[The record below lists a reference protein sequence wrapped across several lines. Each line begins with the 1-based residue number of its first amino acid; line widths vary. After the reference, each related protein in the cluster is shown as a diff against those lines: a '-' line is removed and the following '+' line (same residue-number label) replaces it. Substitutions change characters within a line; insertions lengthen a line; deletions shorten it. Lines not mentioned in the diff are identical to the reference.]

1 MRTLILM
8 ISAAVLLPAAA
19 HAQNEDLDLSKVFG
33 AGPSYRRWK
42 LESSF
47 EGEGTAEETISQFHL
62 PFSQA
67 VPLGPSMTLLAYG
80 AYAST
85 KLELD
90 DGDETT
96 LSGITDVRVKGI
108 YRLMDRAQVSLG
120 VNLPIG
126 KQTLE
131 QSDEE
136 GGARELEVA
145 QAMWS
150 PILGFRTK
158 RMGAGFD
165 IELGAGY
172 ATPLSPTATLG
183 ISAAYVAKGEY
194 DLFETDEGVT
204 TFRPGPE
211 ISGTIGVDFRPSEGT
226 LLRLDLTGRSY
237 GDDESND
244 LKVFN
249 PGTQLEL
256 DAMFARI
263 TNTWNFALR
272 ARNVSRS
279 DDELIADSGDDV
291 VRTAVTAANSLWG
304 LGQAY
309 YQSSPTLAFGAE
321 AELGSF
327 GESQTV
333 LSDGTTFAIGPGV
346 RIGAAGERR
355 VTVRALYLTGNALD
369 GNVDMSGFDISLAA
383 AIPF

>member
-1 MRTLILM
+1 MRTILLA

-19 HAQNEDLDLSKVFG
+19 QAQNEDLDRSNVFG

-47 EGEGTAEETISQFHL
+47 EGEDAAEETISQFHL

-67 VPLGPSMTLLAYG
+67 IPLGRSATLLAYG

-85 KLELD
+85 TLELD

-172 ATPLSPTATLG
+172 ATPLSPTSTLG

-194 DLFETDEGVT
+194 DLFETEDGVT
-204 TFRPGPE
+204 TFRPGSE
-211 ISGTIGVDFRPSEGT
+211 ISGTIGLDFRPSEGT
-226 LLRLDLTGRSY
+226 LLRFDLTGRSY

-244 LKVFN
+244 LKVFK

-256 DAMFARI
+256 DATFARI

-272 ARNVSRS
+272 GRNVSRT

-291 VRTAVTAANSLWG
+291 VRTTVSAPNSLWG

-309 YQSSPTLAFGAE
+309 YQIRPTVAIGGE
-321 AELGSF
+321 AELGAF
-327 GESQTV
+327 GESETV
-333 LSDGTTFAIGPGV
+333 LADGTTFGIGPGV
-346 RIGAAGERR
+346 RIGAAGARR
-355 VTVRALYLTGNALD
+355 ITIRALYLTGNALD
-369 GNVDMSGFDISLAA
+369 ENVDLSGFDISLAA
-383 AIPF
+383 AFPF